1 MAPETGGESVR
12 LLTGRG
18 LAFLLI
24 PARTYCTFT
33 PDVTLRSWPSGK
45 ATLQRKILKFK
56 GKIKKEY
63 LKDIQIIYHAFR

>member
-45 ATLQRKILKFK
+45 ATLMIRLKAVAFKIPTLAN
-56 GKIKKEY
+56 
-63 LKDIQIIYHAFR
+63 LLQDDR